1 MTNITINYKKNTIE
15 ITKSFEKK
23 ASAYGSPEY
32 TELANARKEF
42 PNYRIIVKS
51 TKTKSTFKGMDY
63 DFMREYIEKHDNA
76 EENMN
81 GFNKLHEKNLTY
93 GEIKEWFIDTYP
105 VFKDCVTRAQ
115 WILAA

>member
-23 ASAYGSPEY
+23 ASAYGSVEY

-42 PNYRIIVKS
+42 PNFRIIVKAA
-51 TKTKSTFKGMDY
+51 KTKSTFKGMDL
-63 DFMREYIEKHDNA
+63 DFMRDYIASHDNK
-76 EENMN
+76 EENMAALN
-81 GFNKLHEKNLTY
+81 RLCEKNLTY
-93 GEIKEWFIDTYP
+93 GEIKQWFIDTYP
-105 VFKDCVTRAQ
+105 VFKNCETRAQ